1 MLWGERG
8 LHYQLFSVKL
18 WQRVSFCIPKCKEWD
33 LLCKYTQFWF
43 NKVYQRKVLL
53 IWKAIFCISWKKILY
68 KHILYI
74 KIFQVSRCV
83 VLIYRLCANFTE
95 QCCAS
100 NILKKHIKL
109 SLSWAINWNWT
120 VRYLVLSAN
129 TCLYRIICAFLQAI
143 MGTGWGLRNTQ
154 QASFDELNHLS
165 FPAQIS
171 WPFSGE
177 DYTLSSKRHWGPLCS
192 HVP

>member
-1 MLWGERG
+1 M
-8 LHYQLFSVKL
+8 
-18 WQRVSFCIPKCKEWD
+18 
-33 LLCKYTQFWF
+33 
-43 NKVYQRKVLL
+43 
-53 IWKAIFCISWKKILY
+53 A
-68 KHILYI
+68 
-74 KIFQVSRCV
+74 
-83 VLIYRLCANFTE
+83 LIYRLCANFTE
-95 QCCAS
+95 QCCVS

-109 SLSWAINWNWT
+109 SLSWTINWNWT

-143 MGTGWGLRNTQ
+143 MGTGWGLKNTP

-165 FPAQIS
+165 LPAQIS

-192 HVP
+192 HVDVNLGTWTVWSTQIPYSTKKNYMPTNPQMQSNHNLCLNIKYYSVHCFLKILLHQINTILISTL